1 MPAGAGLISRGSLG
15 LSNPEKAFARFYEQ
29 FGLPKL
35 SKRGEMVTPPVDKI
49 LEDPV
54 VRERFKGWAAA
65 NLGAQAKVVEDN
77 DVKGAREHL
86 KQWVESKPDGLWDA
100 GGRKAIT
107 GESKTATTMM
117 QKATADSGVVG
128 IPSADG
134 AVPLVYDPEIIQI
147 FKENTP
153 LLDAVTTRG
162 QQGFKAVANR
172 ISARGGPIGA
182 VSESDSADLTNNTAS
197 NTDYSQ
203 VEKEMEILVD
213 LIEVTDFAD
222 MATEFQFSLRNSQ
235 LGSQLGNFA
244 QLRERMFLYGDNSQA
259 TGSGDIGDANAYDG
273 VETDIEDNNASNHID
288 KSSVNIDGTLGLIKD
303 IKSEVKERLQ
313 SDRAV
318 SPADLFVGTSHTIQ
332 DHGENE
338 MQNFVRIASNIDGVD
353 VGGGEFRI
361 HGVPVVESHNVDQH
375 TDGGFTPGD
384 EGDMFLMHRQ
394 SVEMRQLMPVSTV
407 PLARH
412 GFAEM
417 VAIGTFEAPIL
428 RANGEFSKY
437 LSAYPVTQLT

>member
-1 MPAGAGLISRGSLG
+1 MPAGAGLVTRGSLG
-15 LSNPEKAFARFYEQ
+15 LTNPEKAFDRFYQQ

-35 SKRGEMVTPPVDKI
+35 SKKGEMVTPPMDQ
-49 LEDPV
+49 LLRDPV
-54 VRERFKGWAAA
+54 VQERFKGWAAA
-65 NLGAQAKVVEDN
+65 QLGAQAKVVEDN
-77 DVKGAREHL
+77 DVEGAREHL
-86 KQWVESKPDGLWDA
+86 KQWVESKGDLLDA
-100 GGRKAIT
+100 GARKAIT
-107 GESKTATTMM
+107 GESKTATTMV

-153 LLDAVTTRG
+153 ILDALTTRG

-172 ISARGGPIGA
+172 ISSRGGPIGA

-197 NTDYSQ
+197 NTGYGQ

-244 QLRERMFLYGDNSQA
+244 QLRERMTLYGDNSQG
-259 TGSGDIGDANAYDG
+259 TGTGDIGDANAYDG
-273 VETDIEDNNASNHID
+273 VETDIEDNNSGNHID

-318 SPADLFVGTSHTIQ
+318 SPTDLFVGTSYTIQ

-338 MQNFVRIASNIDGVD
+338 MQNFVRIASQIDGVD

-361 HGVPVVESHNVDQH
+361 HGVPVVESHNVDGH
-375 TDGGFTPGD
+375 TDGSFTPGD
-384 EGDMFLMHRQ
+384 EGDVFLMHRQ